1 MLSFD
6 IRSLESKAEQVNG
19 SLAPDDPVWQ
29 EGDAVPAKPVEVS
42 GRLSSANE
50 GRFYFSGRL
59 KGEVELPCRRC
70 LEDVAV
76 EVDDEIHLLFAETGA
91 DEADDPDVFTY
102 DPNAREL
109 DLRPAIRES
118 WLLVAPAYVQCSD
131 DCKGLCA
138 ICGRNLNEG
147 ACECVPV
154 TKDSRWD
161 ALLPL
166 KSDAR

>member
-6 IRSLESKAEQVNG
+6 IRSLESKAAQVDG
-19 SLAPDDPVWQ
+19 SLSPDDPVWE
-29 EGDAVPAKPVEVS
+29 EGDARPAKPVEVS

-59 KGEVELPCRRC
+59 KGEVVLPCRRC
-70 LEDVAV
+70 LEDVTV
-76 EVDDEIHLLFAETGA
+76 EVDDEIHLIFAENGA

-109 DLRPAIRES
+109 DLRPAVREN
-118 WLLVAPAYVQCSD
+118 WLLVAPAYVECSE

-138 ICGRNLNEG
+138 TCGHNLNEG
-147 ACECVPV
+147 ACGCAPV
-154 TKDSRWD
+154 NRDTRWD

>member
-19 SLAPDDPVWQ
+19 PLLPDDPVWQ
-29 EGDAVPAKPVEVS
+29 ENDARPAMPVAVT
-42 GRLSSANE
+42 GRLSSAGD

-59 KGEVELPCRRC
+59 HGEMTMPCRRC
-70 LEDVAV
+70 LEEV
-76 EVDDEIHLLFAETGA
+76 EASVNDEVHLIFAETGA

-109 DLRPAIRES
+109 DLRPAIREN
-118 WLLVAPAYVQCSD
+118 WLLVAPAYAECRQ

-138 ICGRNLNEG
+138 SCGRNLNEG
-147 ACECVPV
+147 TCECVPV
-154 TKDSRWD
+154 KTDSRWD

-166 KSDAR
+166 RGDAR